1 MGWKWHEMEPSL
13 RMRFQKALNDEF
25 EDHSKTSC
33 SNHKRPVRN
42 ESLGSVQREKTD
54 ASRVIV
60 RVTSYRTIFLDSDDP
75 CPKYFVDGLR
85 YAGLLHSDSFNSASI
100 SVFQEKAERKE
111 DERTEIEIIYPD

>member
-13 RMRFQKALNDEF
+13 RMRFQKALNDEL
-25 EDHSKTSC
+25 EDHTKASSA
-33 SNHKRPVRN
+33 NHKCAVRH
-42 ESLGSVQREKTD
+42 EPLGPIQREKTD
-54 ASRVIV
+54 SSRVIV
-60 RVTSYRTIFLDSDDP
+60 RVTSYRTFFLDSDDP

-100 SVFQEKAERKE
+100 SVFQEKVDRKE